1 MLSSK
6 ESTLVLVYHPEL
18 NFIRE
23 AIIKEYYFSFLS
35 NIVFSLYELAI
46 PETFYSPIILIPQ
59 LLFLVF
65 LAVIFISFYFSYF
78 STATNEE
85 VTVDSDYLVS
95 SLTVEAEKEISSFDD
110 MILGF
115 IVLIYVFG

>member
-23 AIIKEYYFSFLS
+23 SIFKEYYFSFLS
-35 NIVFSLYELAI
+35 NLVFSLYELAT
-46 PETFYSPIILIPQ
+46 PETFYSPVILIPQ

-65 LAVIFISFYFSYF
+65 LSVIFISFYFSYF

-85 VTVDSDYLVS
+85 NTVDADYLVS
-95 SLTVEAEKEISSFDD
+95 SVAVEAEKEISSLDD
-110 MILGF
+110 MVLGL